1 MQFLEKEICQITEG
15 VWNDLLGLGVSPIA
29 EAEAQ
34 NGRGKTLT
42 GSVRIK
48 GGWQGEVRLQC
59 SAELARRA
67 AVVMFRVELDKVTPE
82 QAQDAIGELTNM
94 TGGNLKALLPPP
106 CQISLPTVTE
116 ENNGNSPGPDGQLRS
131 HIFFQ
136 CQGQPFSVTLLE
148 SSKDPAGNSEAG
160 QEK

>member
-1 MQFLEKEICQITEG
+1 MQFLENEICQITEG
-15 VWNDLLGLGVSPIA
+15 VWNDLLGMGVHRLA

-34 NGRGKTLT
+34 NGGGKTLT

-48 GGWQGEVRLQC
+48 GAWQGEVLLQC

-67 AVVMFRVELDKVTPE
+67 AVVMFRVELEKVSPE
-82 QAQDAIGELTNM
+82 QAQDVVGELTNM

-106 CQISLPTVTE
+106 CHLSLPTVTE
-116 ENNGNSPGPDGQLRS
+116 ENNGNSPDPSGQLRS
-131 HIFFQ
+131 HILFQ

-148 SSKDPAGNSEAG
+148 SSKDAAGNSEAR

>member
-1 MQFLEKEICQITEG
+1 MQFLENEICLITEG
-15 VWNDLLGLGVSPIA
+15 VWNDLLGMGVNHIA

-34 NGRGKTLT
+34 NGGGKTLT

-48 GGWQGEVRLQC
+48 GAWQGEVRLQC

-67 AVVMFRVELDKVTPE
+67 AVVMFRVELEKVAPA
-82 QAQDAIGELTNM
+82 QVQDAVGELTNM

-116 ENNGNSPGPDGQLRS
+116 ETNGKPPASGGQLRS
-131 HIFFQ
+131 RVFFQ
-136 CQGQPFSVTLLE
+136 CQNQPFSVTLLE